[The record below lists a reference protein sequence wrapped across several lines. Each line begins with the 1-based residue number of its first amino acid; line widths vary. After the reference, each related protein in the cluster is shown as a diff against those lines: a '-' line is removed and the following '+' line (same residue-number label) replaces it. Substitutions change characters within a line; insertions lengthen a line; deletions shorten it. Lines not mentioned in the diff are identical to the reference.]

1 MGIISL
7 LASLVTSLFGGAPKA
22 KTSKAT
28 ADTTAADRTS
38 KAARVALYETA
49 GGQAGMELTPA
60 QVKKRDTLFG
70 N

>member
-1 MGIISL
+1 MGISNIL
-7 LASLVTSLFGGAPKA
+7 TSLFGGAPKA
-22 KTSKAT
+22 NTSKAT
-28 ADTTAADRTS
+28 ADTTAADSTS